1 VALVDVVRILELVGL
16 SLAAKLKQ
24 YVFPYEYYLPCLVQ
38 PKLEMKKLLLWDF
51 FTLHDTTC

>member
-1 VALVDVVRILELVGL
+1 MALVDVVRILELVGL

-38 PKLEMKKLLLWDF
+38 PKLEMKKLLIEGF
-51 FTLHDTTC
+51 FYLA